1 MMLVTHRGPFRFS
14 VRDDGT
20 FEAVRGAGGIV
31 SALLPLVLGA
41 DADADGHGRGAGTE
55 RRAWVAAAMSDADR
69 KAVDADA
76 TKVPGLDLVLL
87 PLDEDQHHLH
97 YDIVSNA
104 TLWFLHH
111 GLFDLTRQPAFDR
124 AFRDAWRG
132 YVAVNDAFADAVVE
146 RAEPQEV
153 VLVHDYHLAL
163 VPGMVRARRPD
174 LRLAHF
180 THTPFCGPNSIRV
193 LPDDVAHAICASMAS
208 VPTGFHTQ
216 RWADA
221 FRASARVALGPNAEI
236 APSFVAPLGPDPGAL
251 AADAATEETR
261 LATTELDALVGD
273 RRLVL
278 RSDRTEPAKNI
289 VRGFLAFERF
299 LDLHPEWHE
308 RVVFV
313 ALLNGSRESLAEYVT
328 YQREVDEAAMRV
340 NTRHAT
346 ATWDPVVVDTR
357 DDYPQTVAGFLRYD
371 VLLVNS
377 LKDGLNLVAKE
388 GPVLNRHDGVL
399 VLSPETGAFDE
410 LGSDA
415 LRAHPYDIE
424 DLAETIHCALTMH
437 PDERATRAAG
447 LREAAVRHTPETW
460 LRALVSA
467 AC

>member
-1 MMLVTHRGPFRFS
+1 
-14 VRDDGT
+14 
-20 FEAVRGAGGIV
+20 
-31 SALLPLVLGA
+31 
-41 DADADGHGRGAGTE
+41 
-55 RRAWVAAAMSDADR
+55 
-69 KAVDADA
+69 
-76 TKVPGLDLVLL
+76 
-87 PLDEDQHHLH
+87 
-97 YDIVSNA
+97 
-104 TLWFLHH
+104 
-111 GLFDLTRQPAFDR
+111 
-124 AFRDAWRG
+124 
-132 YVAVNDAFADAVVE
+132 
-146 RAEPQEV
+146 
-153 VLVHDYHLAL
+153 
-163 VPGMVRARRPD
+163 
-174 LRLAHF
+174 
-180 THTPFCGPNSIRV
+180 
-193 LPDDVAHAICASMAS
+193 MAS

-261 LATTELDALVGD
+261 LAASDLDALVGD

-340 NTRHAT
+340 NSRHAT

-388 GPVLNRHDGVL
+388 GPVLNRRDGVL

-410 LGSDA
+410 LGGDA

-424 DLAETIHCALTMH
+424 ELAETIHCALKMG
-437 PDERATRAAG
+437 PDERAARAAG
-447 LREAAVRHTPETW
+447 LREAAARHTPETW

-467 AC
+467 AR